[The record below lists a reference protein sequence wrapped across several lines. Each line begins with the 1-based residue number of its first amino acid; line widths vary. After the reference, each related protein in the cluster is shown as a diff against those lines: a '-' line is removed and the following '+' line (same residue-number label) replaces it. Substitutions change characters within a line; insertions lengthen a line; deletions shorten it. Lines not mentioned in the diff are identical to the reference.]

1 MDQLLNE
8 IRVAYPDAEINRI
21 LSAIPDT
28 ASTASCAVRYNHSEE
43 LFLELASDIIV
54 PRFPIH
60 HDVRSNEPS
69 ALYAYAL
76 RDFVRQ
82 LATLLPDVLRG
93 LTYYFDP
100 SEPLRPRFYRLYK
113 VEDSI
118 YLFLLRIDL
127 AFRFFQGEILEQGT
141 NDITPGYRSKRIYLE
156 SEIIP
161 LEAVMWEMGRV
172 KAFKVKQ
179 LISNTW
185 IGETGRG
192 YLVHGIWMDADL
204 SKFFSKLILPD
215 GARTYPYFPI
225 FCKYKTV
232 CAEAAPPDP
241 AARKRVLPLLH
252 RIIAF
257 ISPEMDSIQK
267 SLKNQPFSETMPE
280 FVDLRN
286 KVPSAWREIFRGV
299 STRAYLDERDMKEFA
314 LETADAIEQ
323 T

>member
-8 IRVAYPDAEINRI
+8 IRVVYPDAEINMI
-21 LSAIPDT
+21 LSAIS
-28 ASTASCAVRYNHSEE
+28 STASSVKSAVRYNHNEE
-43 LFLELASDIIV
+43 LFLELGTELLV

-60 HDVRSNEPS
+60 HDVRHDEPS

-76 RDFVRQ
+76 RDFVHQ
-82 LATLLPDVLRG
+82 LVALLPDIFRG
-93 LTYYFDP
+93 LTYFFDP

-127 AFRFFQGEILEQGT
+127 VYRHFQGEIVEPGT
-141 NDITPGYRSKRIYLE
+141 NDITPAYRSKRLFIE

-161 LEAVMWEMGRV
+161 LEAVMWEMGRA

-179 LISNTW
+179 LVSNTW

-204 SKFFSKLILPD
+204 SKFFSKLILPE
-215 GARTYPYFPI
+215 GSRTYPFYPL

-232 CAEAAPPDP
+232 CAEVAPPDP
-241 AARKRVLPLLH
+241 DLRKRILPLLH
-252 RIIAF
+252 RSIAF
-257 ISPEMDSIQK
+257 LAPEMDRIQD
-267 SLKNQPFSETMPE
+267 SLKNDPFSETMPQ
-280 FVDLRN
+280 FVEMRGR
-286 KVPSAWREIFRGV
+286 VPPAWLEVFRGF

-314 LETADAIEQ
+314 LETAD
-323 T
+323 TSS